1 MLTSGEAN
9 LVQSMSALEVDVTT
23 ERALREL
30 FFDLLTAFVSAYWI
44 ERALQHYES
53 HSRTHYEYDL

>member
-9 LVQSMSALEVDVTT
+9 LVQSMSVLEVDVTT
-23 ERALREL
+23 ERALCEL

-44 ERALQHYES
+44 ERA
-53 HSRTHYEYDL
+53 